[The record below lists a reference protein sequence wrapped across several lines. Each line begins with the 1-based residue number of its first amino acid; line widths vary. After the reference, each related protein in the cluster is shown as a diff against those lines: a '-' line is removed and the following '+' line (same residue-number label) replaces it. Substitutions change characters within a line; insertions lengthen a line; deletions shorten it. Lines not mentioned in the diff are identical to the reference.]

1 MALIQTS
8 RLVNAV
14 AKAKLP
20 PIGSKLIRIAKS
32 LVNPLSTLPAPDLYW
47 KDSRGK
53 KVLVVLASGATRTR
67 WTPVTQGDVLERL
80 LYELIDALSAK
91 KGATPEKITAAL
103 TEIIR
108 ALCVVWDHPRMSF
121 LQEQFFY
128 DWMVKEAVTHR
139 LKSENPFTEDAVAPL
154 LPEIAPQ

>member
-32 LVNPLSTLPAPDLYW
+32 LVNPLSTVPAPDVYW
-47 KDSRGK
+47 RDPRGK
-53 KVLVVLASGATRTR
+53 KMLVVTASGASRSR
-67 WTPVTQGDVLERL
+67 WVPVTQGDVLERL
-80 LYELIDALSAK
+80 LYELIDAMNAQ
-91 KGATPEKITAAL
+91 KGATPEKITPAL

-108 ALCVVWDHPRMSF
+108 ALSVVWDHPRMSF
-121 LQEQFFY
+121 LKEQFFY
-128 DWMVKEAVTHR
+128 DWMVREAVVHR
-139 LKSENPFTEDAVAPL
+139 LKKENPFTEDAVVTL
-154 LPEIAPQ
+154 LPEIVP